1 MSYQVLARKWRPKNF
16 QELLGQDSA
25 RQTLTNALSKNR
37 LYPVLIF
44 TGPRGTGKTSTARI
58 VAKSLRCQNKK
69 SDSSACEKC
78 EDCLSISNSSHLDVI
93 EIDGASNN
101 GVEAVRELRDK
112 VSYMPGTGDWKV
124 YIIDEVHMLSN
135 SAFNALLKT
144 LEEPPQHVVFIMA
157 TTESQKIP
165 ATVLSRCQKIDFHLL
180 PPLVIKKQLENIC
193 KKEAFPISEDLLWIL
208 ARQAQGSLRDAQS
221 LLDQVITFCGTD
233 AKEEDVRRLLGLSDP
248 KILED
253 TLKALIQRQEKEILS
268 LIAKLRYKS
277 STPKYFLQ
285 NLLSSFSHLLFLK
298 KNPTN
303 DPPLLPLSE
312 EEIQR
317 KKELA
322 SLISYEQLH
331 FLFDMLLKGERE
343 MNLSHDS
350 ELVLEVLLLRMCS
363 APQLELIAPFSPQNQ
378 SSRQAIQNSSSPP
391 SSKITN
397 PLNKNQKLKSDSSST
412 QDSSKNSFLKT
423 PSSLPP
429 QYVTPENSITAKK
442 PAVPKPS
449 LPPQYITPENSI
461 TTATP
466 AAPKTSLPPQYVT
479 PKNSIT
485 AKKPAVPKPSLPSQ
499 YVTPENSIT
508 TATPKTSNHFR
519 SKASQNEKVLNP
531 SESLL
536 SKNSLEA
543 VSSKKNSPDLKKSSE
558 LSTAHSATA
567 HSAENDSFEGR
578 FEFLNQLKKKD
589 PLLGSLI
596 DHLSFRRISSLEFK
610 VFIPKQFSYL
620 EKKLEQSDI
629 KKKLERELSLFL
641 NLEQKTKLIYQVTE
655 NLEQSLKQEKDQKEK
670 EELLKQAEENAFI
683 QDLKHAFNVRIR
695 SIKKIDKKRE
705 DN

>member
-112 VSYMPGTGDWKV
+112 VSYMPSTGDWKV

-144 LEEPPQHVVFIMA
+144 LEEPPKYVVFIMA

-180 PPLVIKKQLENIC
+180 SPLVIKKQLQKIC
-193 KKEAFPISEDLLWIL
+193 EKEAFPISESLLWIL

-221 LLDQVITFCGTD
+221 LLDQVITFCGTE

-253 TLKALIQRQEKEILS
+253 TIKALIQKQEKEIFS

-298 KNPTN
+298 KNPIN

-312 EEIQR
+312 EEIKR
-317 KKELA
+317 KKELV

-343 MNLSHDS
+343 MSLSHDS

-378 SSRQAIQNSSSPP
+378 TSQQAIQNSFSHSS
-391 SSKITN
+391 SNIKK
-397 PLNKNQKLKSDSSST
+397 PLNKAQKLKSDSISI
-412 QDSSKNSFLKT
+412 QDNSKNSSLKT
-423 PSSLPP
+423 PSNLSP
-429 QYVTPENSITAKK
+429 QHVTPENSIA
-442 PAVPKPS
+442 
-449 LPPQYITPENSI
+449 IT
-461 TTATP
+461 
-466 AAPKTSLPPQYVT
+466 KFVT
-479 PKNSIT
+479 PKS
-485 AKKPAVPKPSLPSQ
+485 
-499 YVTPENSIT
+499 
-508 TATPKTSNHFR
+508 SNHFR
-519 SKASQNEKVLNP
+519 SEASQNEKIL
-531 SESLL
+531 SSSDSKSLL
-536 SKNSLEA
+536 SKKPLEA
-543 VSSKKNSPDLKKSSE
+543 ISSQKTSPHVKKPSE
-558 LSTAHSATA
+558 LSTAYSV
-567 HSAENDSFEGR
+567 ENDSFEGR
-578 FEFLNQLKKKD
+578 FEFLDQLKKKD
-589 PLLGSLI
+589 HLLGSLI

-620 EKKLEQSDI
+620 EKKLKQSDI
-629 KKKLERELSLFL
+629 KKKLEQELSLFL

-683 QDLKHAFNVRIR
+683 QDLKHTFNGKIR
-695 SIKKIDKKRE
+695 SVKKIDKKKE
-705 DN
+705 EN

>member
-69 SDSSACEKC
+69 SDSVACEKC

-112 VSYMPGTGDWKV
+112 VSYMPSTGDWKV

-144 LEEPPQHVVFIMA
+144 LEEPPKHVVFIMA

-180 PPLVIKKQLENIC
+180 PPLVIKKQLQNIC
-193 KKEAFPISEDLLWIL
+193 EKEAFPISEGLLWIL

-221 LLDQVITFCGTD
+221 LLDQVITFCGAE

-312 EEIQR
+312 EEIKR
-317 KKELA
+317 KKELV

-363 APQLELIAPFSPQNQ
+363 APQLELTAPFSPQNQ
-378 SSRQAIQNSSSPP
+378 SSQQAIQNSFSHSSPNI
-391 SSKITN
+391 KKT
-397 PLNKNQKLKSDSSST
+397 LNKTQKLKSDSSSI
-412 QDSSKNSFLKT
+412 QSNSKNLSLKT
-423 PSSLPP
+423 PSSLSS
-429 QYVTPENSITAKK
+429 QH
-442 PAVPKPS
+442 
-449 LPPQYITPENSI
+449 ITPENSI
-461 TTATP
+461 SITKV
-466 AAPKTSLPPQYVT
+466 AAPKS
-479 PKNSIT
+479 
-485 AKKPAVPKPSLPSQ
+485 
-499 YVTPENSIT
+499 
-508 TATPKTSNHFR
+508 SNHFR
-519 SKASQNEKVLNP
+519 SEASQNEKILSP
-531 SESLL
+531 SDSKPLL
-536 SKNSLEA
+536 SKKLLEA
-543 VSSKKNSPDLKKSSE
+543 VSSKKNPPRLKKPSE
-558 LSTAHSATA
+558 LSTAYFV
-567 HSAENDSFEGR
+567 ENDSFEGR
-578 FEFLNQLKKKD
+578 FEFLDQLKKKD

-596 DHLSFRRISSLEFK
+596 DHLSFKRISSLEFK

-629 KKKLERELSLFL
+629 KKKLEQELSLFL

-683 QDLKHAFNVRIR
+683 QDLKQTFNGKIR
-695 SIKKIDKKRE
+695 SVKKIDKKRE
-705 DN
+705 EN